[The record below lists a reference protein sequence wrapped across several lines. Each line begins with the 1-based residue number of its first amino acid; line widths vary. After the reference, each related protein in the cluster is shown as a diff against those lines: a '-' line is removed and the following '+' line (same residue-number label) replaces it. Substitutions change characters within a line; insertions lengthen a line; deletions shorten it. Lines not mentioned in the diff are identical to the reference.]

1 MRSVVLGLNLKI
13 SKLVYWFSFASDWS
27 KAQHVCCDC
36 LDHVVPRSVSYRA
49 FQMFL
54 TIIVKLAVQLKCSHA
69 TFLQQSDFLVDAMVE
84 LIPFLVAVVVVS
96 CFYFDSNQV
105 QSKVIPSHHIS

>member
-36 LDHVVPRSVSYRA
+36 LECCSEISELQSFSNVFDNHRKTGRAIEVFPCNVS
-49 FQMFL
+49 
-54 TIIVKLAVQLKCSHA
+54 TVKRLLS
-69 TFLQQSDFLVDAMVE
+69 
-84 LIPFLVAVVVVS
+84 
-96 CFYFDSNQV
+96 
-105 QSKVIPSHHIS
+105 